1 MQSSSFKSKMLKFQ
15 SFQMSILS
23 ASAQRRAFSI
33 VLKRGPLL
41 RSPETKLMQEISTE
55 FLTIQQIRAASS
67 GNTDEDGNVTDL
79 DYIHMGDYRLAEADP
94 NVSFFKHIKTVGL
107 KIF

>member
-1 MQSSSFKSKMLKFQ
+1 
-15 SFQMSILS
+15 MSILS
-23 ASAQRRAFSI
+23 AGAQRRAFSI

-41 RSPETKLMQEISTE
+41 ISPETKLMQEISTE

-94 NVSFFKHIKTVGL
+94 NVRFLKTSKLGLIFF
-107 KIF
+107 

>member
-1 MQSSSFKSKMLKFQ
+1 
-15 SFQMSILS
+15 MSILS
-23 ASAQRRAFSI
+23 AGAQRRAFSI
-33 VLKRGPLL
+33 VLKRGPIL
-41 RSPETKLMQEISTE
+41 RSPQTKLMEEISTE

-94 NVSFFKHIKTVGL
+94 NVKTLHDSKV
-107 KIF
+107 FR